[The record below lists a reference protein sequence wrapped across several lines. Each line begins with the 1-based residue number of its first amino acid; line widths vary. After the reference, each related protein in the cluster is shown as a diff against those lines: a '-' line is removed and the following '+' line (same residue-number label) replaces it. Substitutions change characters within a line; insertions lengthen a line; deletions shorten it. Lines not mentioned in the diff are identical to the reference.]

1 MEKYMHIN
9 TSQVEAVLMDKTV
22 SAYRLAKEIGI
33 QESAISRLRN
43 GKKDF
48 TKLSLEF
55 VMRVQA
61 WIDKNSKQRRDTYLN
76 KSRATSTKFI
86 RNRKN
91 SE

>member
-1 MEKYMHIN
+1 
-9 TSQVEAVLMDKTV
+9 MDKTV
-22 SAYRLAKEIGI
+22 SAYRLAKEIGV

-61 WIDKNSKQRRDTYLN
+61 WIDKNEK
-76 KSRATSTKFI
+76 
-86 RNRKN
+86 
-91 SE
+91 